1 MYKRYIMQKIICN
14 KVYDTEQSTLIKKVT
29 FGYFGDPCGY
39 EESLYQTESGNYF
52 LYTNGGEKSKYTKEN
67 ITRMSAAK
75 KDEWLK
81 NN

>member
-1 MYKRYIMQKIICN
+1 MQKTICK
-14 KVYDTEQSTLIKKVT
+14 KVYDTETSTLLKKVT
-29 FGYFGDPCGY
+29 YGEYGSPDGY

>member
-1 MYKRYIMQKIICN
+1 MQKIICK
-14 KVYDTEQSTLIKKVT
+14 KVYDTETSTLIKKVCHGH
-29 FGYFGDPCGY
+29 FGSSEGF
-39 EESLYQTESGNYF
+39 EERLYQTESGNYF